1 MPEIKY
7 LKIVVTFFL
16 FWLFAAIGSDFQNSL
31 SYIGIL
37 SLGILHGAND
47 IEILSKAFQREFSFL
62 KILFVYLI
70 AVLIASLIYFFS
82 PKTAVILFILLSSY
96 HFGEQNFDGH
106 PFPTAVVKYTLYMTY
121 GLFLFSILFY
131 TNYEEVQ
138 ILLQTMFGVS
148 LPKSTLI
155 LFSML
160 SGIPLLFLL
169 YIGTREKKDLAWMAK
184 EILYLIV
191 LFVFFS
197 AAPLIIAFAVYFII
211 WHSVPSIKDQVSYL
225 YGTTNLKTT
234 VAYLKKSIL
243 FWSISLL
250 FLVGIYYF
258 YKDSHLFD
266 AVLFAIL
273 FVVTVPHT
281 LVIFWMH
288 WKIKLLENVK

>member
-184 EILYLIV
+184 EIFYLIV

>member
-106 PFPTAVVKYTLYMTY
+106 PFATAVVKYTLYMTY

-184 EILYLIV
+184 EIFYLIV